1 MPDFDISE
9 ADRLLKTTKQVR
21 QRLDLSRAV
30 PIELLL
36 ECIDVSNHAP
46 VGGNVQANQWMIV
59 TDNARKAA
67 IAEFYAAVGRPYL
80 APADTTHP
88 KVKKIVDSTMYLI
101 DHLAEVPALVIPMR
115 KGRPEGLV
123 AGYYGSV
130 LPAVW
135 SFQLAARVRGLGSCW
150 TTFHLQHE
158 AEVADILEIP
168 DDMTQVALL
177 PVAYYTGDSFVPAKR
192 RDARTITHL
201 DSWGNTLDENEI
213 DTLS

>member
-1 MPDFDISE
+1 MSDFDVSE

-21 QRLDLSRAV
+21 KRLDLSREV

-36 ECIDVSNHAP
+36 ECIDISNHAP

-59 TDNARKAA
+59 TDASHKAA

-88 KVKKIVDSTMYLI
+88 RAKKIVDSTMYLI
-101 DHLAEVPALVIPMR
+101 DHLADAPALVIPMR
-115 KGRPEGLV
+115 AGRPEGNA

-135 SFQLAARVRGLGSCW
+135 NFQLAARVRGLGSCW
-150 TTFHLQHE
+150 TTFHLHHE
-158 AEVADILEIP
+158 AEVAAILGIP

-177 PVAYYTGDSFVPAKR
+177 PVAYYTGDSFTPAKR
-192 RDARTITHL
+192 RDARKITHL
-201 DSWGNTLDENEI
+201 NGWGNTLAE
-213 DTLS
+213 

>member
-21 QRLDLSRAV
+21 QRLDLTRAV

-36 ECIDVSNHAP
+36 ECIDISNHAP

-59 TDNARKAA
+59 TDQTRKAA
-67 IAEFYAAVGRPYL
+67 IAAFYAAVGRPYL
-80 APADTTHP
+80 ALADTTHP

-158 AEVADILEIP
+158 TEVADILGIP

-177 PVAYYTGDSFVPAKR
+177 PVAYYTGDSFVTAKR

-201 DSWGNTLDENEI
+201 DSWGNTLQDG
-213 DTLS
+213 

>member
-21 QRLDLSRAV
+21 QRLDLTRAV

-36 ECIDVSNHAP
+36 ECIDISNHAP

-59 TDNARKAA
+59 TDQTRKAA
-67 IAEFYAAVGRPYL
+67 IAAFYAAVGRPYL

-115 KGRPEGLV
+115 KGRPEGIV
-123 AGYYGSV
+123 AGYFGSV

-158 AEVADILEIP
+158 TEVADILGIP

-201 DSWGNTLDENEI
+201 DSWGNTLQDG
-213 DTLS
+213 

>member
-21 QRLDLSRAV
+21 QRLDLTRAV

-36 ECIDVSNHAP
+36 ECIDISNHAP

-59 TDNARKAA
+59 TDQTRKAA
-67 IAEFYAAVGRPYL
+67 IAAFYAAVGRPYL

-115 KGRPEGLV
+115 KGRPEGIV
-123 AGYYGSV
+123 AGYFGSV

-158 AEVADILEIP
+158 TEVAEILGIP

-201 DSWGNTLDENEI
+201 DSWGNTLQDG
-213 DTLS
+213 

>member
-21 QRLDLSRAV
+21 QRLDLTRAV

-36 ECIDVSNHAP
+36 ECIDISNHAP

-59 TDNARKAA
+59 TDQTRKAA
-67 IAEFYAAVGRPYL
+67 IAAFYAAVGRPYL

-115 KGRPEGLV
+115 KGRPEGIV

-158 AEVADILEIP
+158 TEVADILGIP

-201 DSWGNTLDENEI
+201 DSWGNTLQDG
-213 DTLS
+213 